1 MIDPLTVLVLSTSLA
16 LLFLTAAMHKLNS
29 SARFRAQL
37 AAYEL
42 VPSAILPGLARAI
55 PLAEMA
61 VVFLILAPI
70 TRPWA
75 GALAAGL
82 LASYTVAIAI
92 NLLRGRDD
100 IDCGCG
106 GQPQMLSYWLL
117 LRNAA
122 LIIGCLL
129 LVLPGTGRAVVW
141 ADFILLTLMVAVLSC
156 TYLLVEQLVRNQA
169 FTRSGRASHG

>member
-16 LLFLTAAMHKLNS
+16 LLFLTAAMHKLS
-29 SARFRAQL
+29 SLARFRAQL

-70 TRPWA
+70 TRHWA

-106 GQPQMLSYWLL
+106 GQPQMLSHWLL

-129 LVLPGTGRAVVW
+129 LVIPGTGRALVLV
-141 ADFILLTLMVAVLSC
+141 DFILLTLMIAMLSC
-156 TYLLVEQLVRNQA
+156 AYLLVEQLVRNQA
-169 FTRSGRASHG
+169 FTKSGRASHG

>member
-16 LLFLTAAMHKLNS
+16 LLFFTAAMHKLNS

-55 PLAEMA
+55 PVAEMA
-61 VVFLILAPI
+61 VVFLILVPI

-75 GALAAGL
+75 GALATSL
-82 LASYTVAIAI
+82 LASYSVAMAI

-122 LIIGCLL
+122 LIVGCFL
-129 LVLPGTGRAVVW
+129 LVIPVTGRALVW

-156 TYLLVEQLVRNQA
+156 AYLLVEQLVRNQA
-169 FTRSGRASHG
+169 FSRSGRASHG

>member
-16 LLFLTAAMHKLNS
+16 LLFFTAAMHKLNS

-55 PLAEMA
+55 PVAEMA
-61 VVFLILAPI
+61 VVFLILVPI

-75 GALAAGL
+75 GVLATSL
-82 LASYTVAIAI
+82 LASYSVAMAI

-122 LIIGCLL
+122 LIVGCFL
-129 LVLPGTGRAVVW
+129 LVIPDTGRALVW

-156 TYLLVEQLVRNQA
+156 PYLLVEQLVRNQA
-169 FTRSGRASHG
+169 FSRSGRARHG

>member
-1 MIDPLTVLVLSTSLA
+1 MIDPLTVLVLSTSLG
-16 LLFLTAAMHKLNS
+16 LLFFTAAKHKLNS
-29 SARFRAQL
+29 PGRFTAQL

-42 VPSAILPGLARAI
+42 VPPAILPGLSRAI
-55 PLAEMA
+55 PVAEMA
-61 VVFLILAPI
+61 VVFLILVPI

-75 GALAAGL
+75 GVLAGGL
-82 LASYTVAIAI
+82 LASYTVAMAI

-129 LVLPGTGRAVVW
+129 LVIPGTDRALVW
-141 ADFILLTLMVAVLSC
+141 VDFILLTLMIAALSC
-156 TYLLVEQLVRNQA
+156 AYLLIEQLVRNQA
-169 FTRSGRASHG
+169 FSKGGRVGHG

>member
-16 LLFLTAAMHKLNS
+16 LLFFTAAMHKLSS

-37 AAYEL
+37 TAYEL
-42 VPSAILPGLARAI
+42 VPSTILPGLARAI
-55 PLAEMA
+55 PASEMA
-61 VVFLILAPI
+61 VVFLILVPI

-75 GALAAGL
+75 GVLAGGL
-82 LASYTVAIAI
+82 LASYTIAIAI

-129 LVLPGTGRAVVW
+129 LIMPGTGRALVLV
-141 ADFILLTLMVAVLSC
+141 DFILLSLMIAVLSC

-169 FTRSGRASHG
+169 FTKSGKASHG

>member
-1 MIDPLTVLVLSTSLA
+1 MIDPLTVLVLSTSLG
-16 LLFLTAAMHKLNS
+16 LLFFMAAKHKLNS
-29 SARFRAQL
+29 PGRFTAQL

-55 PLAEMA
+55 PAAEMV
-61 VVFLILAPI
+61 VVFLILVPI

-75 GALAAGL
+75 GVLAGGL
-82 LASYTVAIAI
+82 LASYTVAMAI

-122 LIIGCLL
+122 LIICCLL
-129 LVLPGTGRAVVW
+129 LVIPSTDRALVW
-141 ADFILLTLMVAVLSC
+141 VDFMLLTLMIAALSC
-156 TYLLVEQLVRNQA
+156 AYLLVEQLVRNQA
-169 FTRSGRASHG
+169 FSKGERIGHG

>member
-16 LLFLTAAMHKLNS
+16 LLFLTAAMHKLS
-29 SARFRAQL
+29 SLARFRAQL

-92 NLLRGRDD
+92 NLLRGRGD

-106 GQPQMLSYWLL
+106 GQPQMLSHWLL

-129 LVLPGTGRAVVW
+129 LVIPGTGRALVLV
-141 ADFILLTLMVAVLSC
+141 DFILLTLMIAMLSC
-156 TYLLVEQLVRNQA
+156 AYLLVEQLVRNQA
-169 FTRSGRASHG
+169 FTKSGRASHG